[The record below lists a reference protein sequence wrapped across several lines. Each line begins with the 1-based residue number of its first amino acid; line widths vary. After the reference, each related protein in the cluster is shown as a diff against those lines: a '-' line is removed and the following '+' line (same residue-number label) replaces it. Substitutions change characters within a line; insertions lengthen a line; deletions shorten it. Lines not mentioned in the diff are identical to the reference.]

1 MDSKYIWSAFVKEN
15 DDPLMLNRVRVS
27 FNTQIDGKDNT
38 SILNGVPDTFNGKP
52 TKNEAKDDLLPEF
65 KWSKIDPFCFLPL
78 LPIFLK
84 ITPKVNEYVNILW
97 PNLNSKFNEQYYI
110 QGTFS
115 SPLTMYNESGDSS
128 RMFATRDRI
137 IDAKLLKNK
146 TNLKYFYPDTNG
158 VFVEPGDIGLVGRG
172 TCDIIVKESDVLI
185 RAGKSTTIPDNPNKR
200 MSVKSTRSFIQL
212 SDFSVRITDLGTKN
226 SNRLQENVSFVK
238 TLVEWQIL
246 NPDNQSDKF
255 TIEIFIYRLPEK
267 KEYNTKNLQ
276 IDTKVLTQDK
286 ALVYYVTYN
295 MVSSADTVNY
305 INNFIQQANDGEFN
319 LPPFGITKI
328 SNQFPLVFR
337 PSASTYKW
345 IKNSTSTGN
354 AEFINVS
361 NIKEKIKFKNQKNGF
376 GLIFSK
382 NKDGQQSTIRN
393 EKLKE
398 YDYQNKST
406 TYNIL
411 GGDKLLI
418 LSHESKIPSKGKII
432 LNNKTMAGISQ
443 EYIVQNILPNTD
455 ATVRGDELLKFMNL
469 VVRFLVAHVHPFAG
483 LPPVPISTDGVSTAQ
498 ILSELQN
505 ASNTILNQ
513 NIRIN

>member
-1 MDSKYIWSAFVKEN
+1 
-15 DDPLMLNRVRVS
+15 MLNRVRVS

-319 LPPFGITKI
+319 LPPI
-328 SNQFPLVFR
+328 
-337 PSASTYKW
+337 
-345 IKNSTSTGN
+345 
-354 AEFINVS
+354 
-361 NIKEKIKFKNQKNGF
+361 
-376 GLIFSK
+376 
-382 NKDGQQSTIRN
+382 
-393 EKLKE
+393 
-398 YDYQNKST
+398 
-406 TYNIL
+406 
-411 GGDKLLI
+411 
-418 LSHESKIPSKGKII
+418 
-432 LNNKTMAGISQ
+432 
-443 EYIVQNILPNTD
+443 
-455 ATVRGDELLKFMNL
+455 
-469 VVRFLVAHVHPFAG
+469 
-483 LPPVPISTDGVSTAQ
+483 
-498 ILSELQN
+498 
-505 ASNTILNQ
+505 
-513 NIRIN
+513 